1 MKKFLSILNNELAN
15 KNYLDSLSTD
25 NMNYLLTLNPN
36 KLTGG
41 KNITGI
47 KNEILIK
54 TFQVKSNLSIWIEN
68 NLDFLNNHFLSNHD
82 YYYSPCI
89 ILIKNNDILLTKN
102 NYNSIL
108 TIKMFLNKNALK

>member
-1 MKKFLSILNNELAN
+1 MKKLLSTLDNELTN
-15 KNYLDSLSTD
+15 KNYLDSLSSD

-68 NLDFLNNHFLSNHD
+68 NINFLNNHFLSNHN
-82 YYYSPCI
+82 YYYFPYI
-89 ILIKNNDILLTKN
+89 ILIKNNDILLTKD
-102 NYNSIL
+102 NYNNLL
-108 TIKMFLNKNALK
+108 TIKMFLNKNSLE